1 KERAKVSRIS
11 AKKTSNG
18 VTKSGTQLQQL
29 NNNNNYVCIRISMST
44 VSYMDEP
51 SHRDDASHLAVQMEN
66 TYQLGP
72 SKCFPVDAVKHILK
86 DVLTNYLQEEK
97 YGPELCRQMTKTI
110 AEVVKARVKDLM
122 IPRYKL
128 IVIIHIGQLNNQ
140 SLHIGSRCLWD
151 EANDTFASF
160 TFRNTSLFA
169 LATVYAIYLE

>member
-1 KERAKVSRIS
+1 MSEIAKDKASRFLKKRGSMSSVNSPDIKMKEIYGRAKDS
-11 AKKTSNG
+11 T
-18 VTKSGTQLQQL
+18 
-29 NNNNNYVCIRISMST
+29 ST
-44 VSYMDEP
+44 VSYVDEP

-97 YGPELCRQMTKTI
+97 YEPELCRQMTKTI

-128 IVIIHIGQLNNQ
+128 VVIIHIGQLNNQ

-151 EANDTFASF
+151 DANDTFASF

-169 LATVYAIYLE
+169 LATVYAVYLE